1 MVVEFFIPA
10 WHQICSERKQW
21 TGENLSAMSLG
32 LQCQRDLSEQL
43 LEFKL
48 FGAFEV
54 IINPCDLILDS
65 NK

>member
-1 MVVEFFIPA
+1 
-10 WHQICSERKQW
+10 
-21 TGENLSAMSLG
+21 MSLG